1 MSRMA
6 PIPSPA
12 PRLEAAESEPG
23 AEAETGSQPP
33 ARAGL
38 LARLR
43 TLDPLFSALVI
54 LPTLLAA
61 LYFGIFAS
69 DVYVSE
75 SRFIVR
81 SPTKP
86 NLSPLGV
93 VLSGGNIVGASE
105 ESAAVSEF
113 VGSRQALVAIN
124 QDGFALRAWGNDE
137 IFRLDR
143 FGGLG
148 SDSDEDLFEFYRGK
162 VAAEVASRTAVTILS
177 VRAFDP
183 VSAQTMNRRL
193 LEASEV
199 LVNTLSER
207 ARRDSIAAAEAE
219 LAQAR
224 KLAQNAALALAA
236 FRNAEGVIDP
246 ELQASA
252 GLQMIGKL
260 QDQMIAAQTQLL
272 QLETYTPQ
280 ASQIP
285 YLRTQ
290 IRKLEAE
297 IAVQTAQLA
306 GGRGSLSSASVRYQ
320 ELRLASEYAERQLAV
335 ALTAYQEAQA
345 EARRKQAYVE
355 RIAQPSLPDDA
366 AYPRRIRGI
375 LATFVLG
382 LIAWGVAAMLLVGV
396 REHRD

>member
-1 MSRMA
+1 MTQMT
-6 PIPSPA
+6 PIPRPA
-12 PRLEAAESEPG
+12 L
-23 AEAETGSQPP
+23 AETAP
-33 ARAGL
+33 AATPNLSARMMT
-38 LARLR
+38 RLR
-43 TLDPLFSALVI
+43 KLDPLFATLVI

-61 LYFGIFAS
+61 LYFGMFAS

-113 VGSRQALVAIN
+113 LVSRQALGTIN
-124 QDGFALRAWGNDE
+124 HDGFVTRAWGNDAV
-137 IFRLDR
+137 FRLDR
-143 FGGLG
+143 FGGLW
-148 SDSDEDLFEFYRGK
+148 SDTAEDLFDYYLGQ
-162 VAAEVASRTAVTILS
+162 VTALDADKTMVTVLT
-177 VRAFDP
+177 VEAFDP
-183 VSAQTMNRRL
+183 QSAQTINRRL

-199 LVNTLSER
+199 LVNDLSTR
-207 ARRDSIAAAEAE
+207 ARRDGIAFAEAE
-219 LAQAR
+219 LARAR
-224 KLAQNAALALAA
+224 TAAQGAAIALAA
-236 FRNAEGVIDP
+236 YRDAEGVIDP
-246 ELQASA
+246 ELQANA

-260 QDQMIAAQTQLL
+260 QDQLIAAQTQLL

-297 IAVQTAQLA
+297 IRVQTAQLA
-306 GGRGSLSSASVRYQ
+306 GGRGSLSATSVRYQ
-320 ELRLASEYAERQLAV
+320 ELRLASEYAEKQLAI

-366 AYPRRIRGI
+366 AFPRRLRGV

-382 LIAWGVAAMLLVGV
+382 LLAWGVAAMLLVGV
-396 REHRD
+396 REHRE

>member
-1 MSRMA
+1 MTRMV
-6 PIPSPA
+6 PIPDPV
-12 PRLEAAESEPG
+12 LDG
-23 AEAETGSQPP
+23 VAETASAAP
-33 ARAGL
+33 AAARRSL
-38 LARLR
+38 LARLLA
-43 TLDPLFSALVI
+43 LDPLFAALVI
-54 LPTLLAA
+54 VPTLLAA
-61 LYFGIFAS
+61 LYFGFLAS

-81 SPTKP
+81 SPSKP

-113 VGSRQALVAIN
+113 LASRQALAAIN
-124 QDGFALRAWGNDE
+124 SDGFAARAWGNAA

-148 SDSDEDLFEFYRGK
+148 ADTEEQLFEYYQTK
-162 VAAEVASRTAVTILS
+162 VTAEDADSTMVTVLR
-177 VRAFDP
+177 VKAFDP
-183 VSAQTMNRRL
+183 ESATALNRRL
-193 LEASEV
+193 LEQSEV
-199 LVNTLSER
+199 LVNALSER
-207 ARRDSIAAAEAE
+207 ARRDGIAFAQGELTSARAAA
-219 LAQAR
+219 QG
-224 KLAQNAALALAA
+224 AALALAA
-236 FRNAEGVIDP
+236 YRDAEGVIDP

-252 GLQMIGKL
+252 GLQMVSKL
-260 QDQMIAAQTQLL
+260 QDQLIAAQTQLL

-290 IRKLEAE
+290 IRKLERA
-297 IAVQTAQLA
+297 IADQTALLA

-320 ELRLASEYAERQLAV
+320 ELRLASEFAEKQLAI
-335 ALTAYQEAQA
+335 ALAAYQDAQA

-355 RIAQPSLPDDA
+355 RIAQPSLPDYA
-366 AYPRRIRGI
+366 EYPRRLRGI
-375 LATFVLG
+375 AATFVLG
-382 LIAWGVAAMLLVGV
+382 LLAWGVAAMLLVGI

>member
-1 MSRMA
+1 MTRMS
-6 PIPSPA
+6 PIVPSSGGDA
-12 PRLEAAESEPG
+12 EVLSSEHASAGQIGLYPRL
-23 AEAETGSQPP
+23 
-33 ARAGL
+33 L
-38 LARLR
+38 DRLR
-43 TLDPLFSALVI
+43 KVDPLFLGLVI
-54 LPTLLAA
+54 VPTLMAA
-61 LYFGIFAS
+61 CYFGMLAS
-69 DVYVSE
+69 DAYVSE

-105 ESAAVSEF
+105 ESAAVKQF
-113 VGSRQALVAIN
+113 LVSRQALSAID
-124 QDGFALRAWGNDE
+124 QDGFVSRSWNNEG
-137 IFRLDR
+137 IFWFDR
-143 FGGLG
+143 FGLFGK
-148 SDSDEDLFEFYRGK
+148 DTDEDLYDYYLNK
-162 VAAEVASRTAVTILS
+162 VS
-177 VRAFDP
+177 VEDAGSTMVMVLRVKAYDAP
-183 VSAQTMNRRL
+183 SAKTLNRRL
-193 LEASEV
+193 LEQSEV

-207 ARRDSIAAAEAE
+207 ARRDGISFADAE
-219 LAQAR
+219 LGRARLAAQ
-224 KLAQNAALALAA
+224 QAALALGA
-236 FRNAEGVIDP
+236 FRDREGVIDP

-260 QDQMIAAQTQLL
+260 QDQLIAAQTQLL

-290 IRKLEAE
+290 IRKLESE
-297 IAVQTAQLA
+297 IGEQTAQLA
-306 GGRGSLSSASVRYQ
+306 GGQGSLSSTSVRYQ
-320 ELRLASEYAERQLAV
+320 ELRLASEFAEKQLAI

-366 AYPRRIRGI
+366 AYPRRLRSI

-382 LIAWGVAAMLLVGV
+382 LLAWGVISMLLVGI

>member
-1 MSRMA
+1 MTQMT
-6 PIPSPA
+6 PIAHPVLGPA
-12 PRLEAAESEPG
+12 QEADP
-23 AEAETGSQPP
+23 AEAGTQGQRSLLS
-33 ARAGL
+33 RL

-43 TLDPLFSALVI
+43 RFDPLFTALVI
-54 LPTLLAA
+54 VPTMLAA
-61 LYFGIFAS
+61 LYFGAFAS

-105 ESAAVSEF
+105 ESAAVGEF
-113 VGSRQALVAIN
+113 LSSREALVAIN
-124 QDGFALRAWGNDE
+124 KDGFATRAWGNDA

-143 FGGLG
+143 FGGLW
-148 SDSDEDLFEFYRGK
+148 SDTAEDLFEYYLGQVSARE
-162 VAAEVASRTAVTILS
+162 ADNTTVTVLT
-177 VRAFDP
+177 VEAFDP
-183 VSAQTMNRRL
+183 KAAQTMNRRL

-199 LVNTLSER
+199 LVNDLSTR
-207 ARRDSIAAAEAE
+207 ARRDGIAFAEAE
-219 LAQAR
+219 LARAR
-224 KLAQNAALALAA
+224 TSAQGAALALAA
-236 FRNAEGVIDP
+236 FRDAEGVIDP

-252 GLQMIGKL
+252 GLQMVGKL
-260 QDQMIAAQTQLL
+260 QDQLIAAQTQLL
-272 QLETYTPQ
+272 QLETYTPR

-290 IRKLEAE
+290 IRKLERE
-297 IAVQTAQLA
+297 IADQTASLA
-306 GGRGSLSSASVRYQ
+306 GGRGSLSSTSVRYQ
-320 ELRLASEYAERQLAV
+320 ELRLASEYAEKQLAI

-366 AYPRRIRGI
+366 AYPRRLRGI
-375 LATFVLG
+375 AATFVLG
-382 LIAWGVAAMLLVGV
+382 LLAWGVAAMLLVGV
-396 REHRD
+396 REHRE